1 MGDIN
6 KRTFDFALTTLRT
19 VDKLNKSTSNE
30 VMGRQ
35 LIRSATSVGANYRAA
50 CKAKSTADF
59 INKLKIVEEESDES
73 VYWLELI
80 KAYNE
85 IERPNFELVL
95 KEARELEKIF
105 AASAITAKN
114 NELMFLMNLCLLKP
128 FILII
133 KIFMLYMNY
142 SDQKVKGIGSASKD
156 SVIF

>member
-1 MGDIN
+1 MKINADILK
-6 KRTFDFALTTLRT
+6 KRTFEFALNTLRT
-19 VDKLNKSTSNE
+19 VDTLGKTTSNE

-35 LIRSATSVGANYRAA
+35 LVRFATSVGANYRAA

-85 IERPNFELVL
+85 IEQPNFELVL
-95 KEARELEKIF
+95 KEAKELEKIF

-114 NELMFLMNLCLLKP
+114 N
-128 FILII
+128 
-133 KIFMLYMNY
+133 
-142 SDQKVKGIGSASKD
+142 SKK
-156 SVIF
+156 